1 MKRLHLIVFTAASI
15 FLLSCSSSSD
25 DDDDETTTTTG
36 DVAPTL
42 AAADRPDVPPC
53 PDQDILTDAAEL
65 ADLKDALSTG
75 ALSFLDVPFD
85 INDAD
90 NFKKKCGLEGFW
102 DPAANVDEVTPAGVG
117 MTEITLSQ
125 LLTNGNAGI
134 CTATSSP
141 MNFITGFPVAGTY
154 RAEIKAAKGGSTW
167 HLRFRA
173 LASGTS
179 AGNTF
184 TAEGVTVPGD
194 IETVLEYKV
203 NGVVTAH
210 ADLRTAIADA
220 ASTSG
225 DAILFEA
232 SKTAGGPV
240 VFSASIELICV
251 RRS

>member
-1 MKRLHLIVFTAASI
+1 MKRFHLIVLTAASI

-36 DVAPTL
+36 GAAPTL
-42 AAADRPDVPPC
+42 TAADRPDVLPC
-53 PDQDILTDAAEL
+53 PHQDILTDDAEL

-75 ALSFLDVPFD
+75 ALSFLDVPF
-85 INDAD
+85 NMADAD

-102 DPAANVDEVTPAGVG
+102 DPANNVNEVPEAILGGPV
-117 MTEITLSQ
+117 TLSQ

-194 IETVLEYKV
+194 IENVLEYKV

-210 ADLRTAIADA
+210 ADLLTAIVDA

-251 RRS
+251 TRS

>member
-1 MKRLHLIVFTAASI
+1 MKRFHLIVLTAASI

-36 DVAPTL
+36 GAAPTL
-42 AAADRPDVPPC
+42 TAADRPDVLPC
-53 PDQDILTDAAEL
+53 PNQDILTDDAEL

-75 ALSFLDVPFD
+75 ALSFLDVPF
-85 INDAD
+85 NMADAD

-102 DPAANVDEVTPAGVG
+102 DPAANVNEVTPASVG

-154 RAEIKAAKGGSTW
+154 RAEIKTAKGGSTW
-167 HLRFRA
+167 QLRFRA
-173 LASGTS
+173 AASGTS
-179 AGNTF
+179 AGNDF
-184 TAEGVTVPGD
+184 AAEGIAVPGD
-194 IETVLEYKV
+194 IENVLEYKV

-210 ADLRTAIADA
+210 ADLLAAIVDA

-225 DAILFEA
+225 DAIEVDV

-251 RRS
+251 TRG